1 VIISDTHESV
11 LIIPHYEEF
20 FMQTINRNNHAI
32 TLSTSPTN
40 FNELNAFSI
49 VVLQKVFGNEKNKE
63 LIASAFK
70 FVEPIENFN
79 LIYGLGGKSAKM
91 IEEME
96 HSSFIYSR
104 CNQSILSQNKLLKKC
119 RQAKHILISQGN
131 EHARSKFI
139 KNLDQIDKIESYSDE
154 YINCALNN
162 IDDDILLA
170 AFAPIYKTPIGSS
183 LLNYFVDYKYDFHAQ
198 LANARTIAIDSSL
211 KALNEIVK
219 LLENGLRD
227 PSLISIDP
235 VDRSFKSIVLNKFQR
250 LVNTDKEI
258 FQLCCAGLHSRRLA
272 KIFLPLTNEQKT
284 VVFSLL
290 SKTKVNS
297 IRVEINSLEA
307 KLFKESKLKFK
318 NKTDEEISLVSDKWE
333 ESLFRKSYGAI
344 RELERLIKS
353 ESVRFEAFDTSFY
366 KELVRPHVF
375 TEIIQFK
382 DDSIRQMVRTIG
394 INVLEKALF
403 FAKNDPTIE
412 RLYKI
417 IPSLKATL
425 NKRFEQIYDFDD
437 TSAAFNAQ
445 KDILHFLN
453 NIEAN
458 DGVESEK
465 IETIEE
471 ADEKNTEKEVTV
483 VADNCRVETKA
494 VFNREELELIALE
507 RDCMGENGSE
517 LIRNILDKGENKKVL
532 YATEN
537 MIEKVNEMF
546 KLFPNFKQPLEEI
559 LVCLK
564 MSLLTDSPIEIPA
577 INLQGLPGIGKTL
590 WVKTLCK
597 LIGLEF
603 HDVSIASMASRH
615 DLVGGSSM
623 FKNSTVGAISRALLL
638 NGYTYQPCVLLDEVC
653 LAKLETEHSIVP
665 SLLSLLDSSQRQTF
679 KERFLDIEIDCS
691 GMIIMTTTNDINK
704 LLPAVRSRLTSFDIN
719 PPSRSEM
726 LTVCNEIYK
735 SYIKEKKLSSLFF
748 SENLNSQVCLL
759 LADKVPR
766 EAKAMIISGIKR
778 AVVRVTD
785 RTTLVTVTCE
795 DLMQSLDISITEK
808 PSIGFIH

>member
-1 VIISDTHESV
+1 
-11 LIIPHYEEF
+11 
-20 FMQTINRNNHAI
+20 MQKINRNNLAI

-79 LIYGLGGKSAKM
+79 LISGLGGKYTKM

-119 RQAKHILISQGN
+119 RQVKSILIPQGN

-139 KNLDQIDKIESYSDE
+139 KNLDQIYKIDNYSDE
-154 YINCALNN
+154 YKKCALNN
-162 IDDDILLA
+162 IDDNILLA

-183 LLNYFVDYKYDFHAQ
+183 LLNYFVDYKDDFHAQ
-198 LANARTIAIDSSL
+198 LVNARTITLDSSL

-235 VDRSFKSIVLNKFQR
+235 VNRSFKSIVLNKFQR

-272 KIFLPLTNEQKT
+272 KIVLPLTNEQKT

-297 IRVEINSLEA
+297 IRVEVNSLEA

-333 ESLFRKSYGAI
+333 ESLFRKSYGAL

-353 ESVRFEAFDTSFY
+353 ESVKFEAFDTSLY
-366 KELVRPHVF
+366 KELARPYVF

-394 INVLEKALF
+394 INVLEKAF
-403 FAKNDPTIE
+403 FFVKDDPSIE
-412 RLYKI
+412 RFYKI

-437 TSAAFNAQ
+437 TDVAFNAQ

-453 NIEAN
+453 NIEATES
-458 DGVESEK
+458 VKSEK
-465 IETIEE
+465 IEPIDEVEE
-471 ADEKNTEKEVTV
+471 INTEKEVTV
-483 VADNCRVETKA
+483 VADDRRVETKA

-517 LIRNILDKGENKKVL
+517 IIKNILDKGENKKVL
-532 YATEN
+532 YASEE
-537 MIEKVNEMF
+537 MIEKANTMY
-546 KLFPNFKQPLEEI
+546 KLFPNFSKPLDEI
-559 LVCLK
+559 IVCLK
-564 MSLLTDSPIEIPA
+564 MSLLTKTPIEFDVY
-577 INLQGLPGIGKTL
+577 NFQGLPGIGKT
-590 WVKTLCK
+590 VFARTLCDLLSFDFNDISISSMSGK
-597 LIGLEF
+597 F
-603 HDVSIASMASRH
+603 DVC
-615 DLVGGSSM
+615 GGSHQFRNASIGE
-623 FKNSTVGAISRALLL
+623 VSRALLL
-638 NGYTYQPCVLLDEVC
+638 KGDSAQPFILLDELC
-653 LAKLETEHSIVP
+653 KANNDSEHSIIP
-665 SLLSLLDSSQRQTF
+665 PLLSLLDREQSKKF
-679 KERFLDIEIDCS
+679 KERYLGIEIDCS
-691 GMIIMTTTNDINK
+691 GMLIVSTTNDISN
-704 LLPAVRSRLTSFDIN
+704 LSPAIRSRLTSFDIS
-719 PPSRSEM
+719 PPSSSEM
-726 LTVCNEIYK
+726 LTICNEIYK
-735 SYIKEKKLSSLFF
+735 SYIKEKKLSSLF

-759 LADKVPR
+759 LASKVPR
-766 EAKAMIISGIKR
+766 EAKAMIISGIKKALIR
-778 AVVRVTD
+778 ATD
-785 RTTLVTVTCE
+785 RHSLITVTCE
-795 DLMQSLDISITEK
+795 DITQIMKGISSKK